1 MTKSARTEFLERSSY
16 RQRRIR
22 DGARLLPIVA
32 MVLMVL
38 PLMWP
43 RNSPE
48 QSLTSTGITYIFG
61 LWLLLLVVAFVLS
74 RVLRSSDPSRDAEAR
89 TPRGGE

>member
-1 MTKSARTEFLERSSY
+1 MIKSTRSEFLERSSY

-22 DGARLLPIVA
+22 DGARLLPVVA
-32 MVLMVL
+32 LVLMAL

-48 QSLTSTGITYIFG
+48 QSLTSDGITYIFG
-61 LWLLLLVVAFVLS
+61 LWFLLIVVSFLLS
-74 RVLRSSDPSRDAEAR
+74 RVLRLSDASRDEEAR
-89 TPRGGE
+89 TPRAGE

>member
-1 MTKSARTEFLERSSY
+1 MSKPTRIEFLERSSY

-22 DGARLLPIVA
+22 DGARFLPILA
-32 MVLMVL
+32 LVLMVL

-43 RNSPE
+43 RSSPE
-48 QSLTSTGITYIFG
+48 QSLTSSGIIYIFG
-61 LWLLLLVVAFVLS
+61 LWIVLVVMAFLLS
-74 RVLRSSDPSRDAEAR
+74 RVLRLSDPSRDEEAR

>member
-1 MTKSARTEFLERSSY
+1 MSKPTRTEFLERSSY

-32 MVLMVL
+32 LVLMVL

-43 RNSPE
+43 RDSPD
-48 QSLTSTGITYIFG
+48 QSLTSSGIIYIFA
-61 LWLLLLVVAFVLS
+61 LWILLVVAAYSLS
-74 RVLRSSDPSRDAEAR
+74 RVLRLSDPSRDEEAR

>member
-1 MTKSARTEFLERSSY
+1 MIKSKRAEFLERSSY

-32 MVLMVL
+32 LVLMIL

-48 QSLTSTGITYIFG
+48 QNQTSDGIIYIFG
-61 LWLLLLVVAFVLS
+61 LWIFLVFVSLFLS
-74 RVLRSSDPSRDAEAR
+74 RVLRFSDPSRDEEAR
-89 TPRGGE
+89 IPRGGE

>member
-1 MTKSARTEFLERSSY
+1 MSKPKRTEFLERSSY

-22 DGARLLPIVA
+22 DGARLLPIIA
-32 MVLMVL
+32 LVLMVL

-43 RNSPE
+43 RNAPE
-48 QSLTSTGITYIFG
+48 QSLTSSGIIYIFF
-61 LWLLLLVVAFVLS
+61 LWMLLIVCAYALS
-74 RVLRSSDPSRDAEAR
+74 RVLRLSDPVRDEEAR